1 MENDNKITGELIWH
15 TIQDIFASVFAGCP
29 SALPVDAE
37 KKQMDYA
44 AGSRLPFFLDM

>member
-1 MENDNKITGELIWH
+1 MAYHTGIYLLL
-15 TIQDIFASVFAGCP
+15 F
-29 SALPVDAE
+29 LPAVLLLSSDAE

>member
-1 MENDNKITGELIWH
+1 MAYHTGIYLLL
-15 TIQDIFASVFAGCP
+15 F
-29 SALPVDAE
+29 LPAVLLLYQLTPE